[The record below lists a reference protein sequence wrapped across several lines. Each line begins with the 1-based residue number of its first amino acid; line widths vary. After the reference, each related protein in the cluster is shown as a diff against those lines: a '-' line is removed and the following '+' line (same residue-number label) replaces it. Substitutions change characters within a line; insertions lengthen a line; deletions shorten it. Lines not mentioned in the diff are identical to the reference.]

1 MPDMNYWLGR
11 KYAILQQQADAT
23 TAGVDVAAKNAQT
36 NALTGRAAALLDTT
50 RANLLPA
57 ESRAG
62 LAKTRAETT
71 LLGEQAATI
80 GPESQARIANIEANT
95 GRTNIDSRI
104 AFREGLRERQTLPAS
119 LAAVMGRS
127 PVPSFSL
134 GNIVPETPRRAGES
148 QAAYLDRINGL

>member
-62 LAKTRAETT
+62 LAKTT